1 MPKNASINMRIDPE
15 FKKKVE
21 KLFSELGLSTTEAI
35 NIFLHQSVLQGGIP
49 FEVKNYKKINYFADL
64 YQSIEQ
70 LEQGKIVIK
79 TIDEL
84 EEMENWI

>member
-1 MPKNASINMRIDPE
+1 MAKSASINMRVDPE

-35 NIFLHQSVLQGGIP
+35 NIFLHQALLQGGLP
-49 FEVKNYKKINYFADL
+49 FEVKNYKKANYFAEL
-64 YQSIEQ
+64 HQSIEQ

-79 TIDEL
+79 TVDEL
-84 EEMENWI
+84 EETAN

>member
-35 NIFLHQSVLQGGIP
+35 NIFLHQSVLQDGIP

-84 EEMENWI
+84 EEMEN

>member
-1 MPKNASINMRIDPE
+1 MAKAASINMRIDPE
-15 FKKKVE
+15 FKEKVE
-21 KLFSELGLSTTEAI
+21 NLFGELGLSTTEAI
-35 NIFLHQSVLQGGIP
+35 NIFLHQSVLQGGLP
-49 FEVKNYKKINYFADL
+49 FEVKNYKKANYFTDL
-64 YQSIEQ
+64 HQSIKQ